1 MIKYAN
7 LKKLSK
13 TLACTTLATGLFAG
27 TFTGYTQLLNRS
39 HAIYAQSSYTWEDV
53 SSDICSNYNFASSG
67 SDEIWSP
74 NNFTA
79 IDPTNIG
86 SNSDQLKAGVINC
99 IADNIDDYQKTYGL
113 SEQDINHTIIATSGE
128 DQGIT
133 HHLMINGMNN
143 DTKYGYKTP
152 DFTLEANSYYEIS
165 VLAKVTSDNGGFGT
179 IVLDGLSNTHQA
191 NSIRVTDQSWNTYSF
206 YVATGAN
213 LEEKVNLQLWLG
225 SATETSTDAIFYN
238 KVTMKRYSQSAFYS
252 EPNKDIAGKTL
263 NIDLEKFDEIKLFDN
278 QDFSSSLANSWTPV
292 LFENNNTGTTLC
304 DVYDTNSNYSPTLTE
319 LGITNPYSIG
329 NLGNS
334 SALLMYNE
342 ESASQGIESQPFTI
356 ERDCVYRLSV
366 WAKSDCGATN
376 GATIQLIEQNSTEG
390 DQVISSQNVS
400 TSTTQNPSFN
410 DWTQYNFYIKA
421 NPFHNSI
428 LQLRLLLGTDT
439 TPTNGYVWFDEISM
453 QKVTYTEYAAPLGTN
468 VQVNL
473 DKSATTTILNG
484 EFTSVNNTTTSNVGT
499 LTPANW
505 ALSTSDDDFKLEN
518 ALSGVIP
525 TRSDLFNAT
534 VESLKENDHYLP
546 LTNPGLT
553 PDESLSTIQ
562 NTKNKVLLIGN
573 GNQKTTQTYTSDEFT
588 LEGNKFYRISFLVQT
603 QGVAPSATSGV
614 TLKLKTSDKTIY
626 EYSGIA
632 SEGSWDS
639 YAVYLSTDTDA
650 STCSIEL
657 TLDNSTG
664 YALFDKALLQ
674 SFDDEASSTL
684 DFEHSTIAHKY
695 KAVETKNTFDN
706 YVQNDH
712 VTDKYYEPFDWN
724 FSVTNN
730 NQLADIKAGVT
741 KYNHENVLSISSDR
755 DIYATYEYSKPYSFS
770 ADSYYKLS
778 VTLKTDNLGQ
788 LEGLEEEDEE
798 GNLYPYGVYLTLSN
812 IGTFKGINTKDE
824 RGNSYKTY
832 SFYIAPNTSTTST
845 LTISLGDTHALTY
858 GSVYVQNIALET
870 IESSSAF
877 ETQTAGLDS
886 KYNIVVSHIE
896 NAEENNTTPSDTNNG
911 GGSDLRLDF
920 VIPSVLL
927 ALAILIAI
935 IGTLLR
941 RIKYVK
947 KPKVKTP
954 YDRRKTLE
962 VQMNKQERIDLR
974 KSIIEDLQAEIKDID
989 EETVNID
996 KEFANQ
1002 LENAKQE
1009 HAALLA
1015 SFKKEQEEL
1024 QQEHKEVVSDY
1035 KSKIKDLTSDEQK
1048 AKAEKQF
1055 AKRVRHLQ
1063 DREEVIAKKLE
1074 IKDEKSITIAQKRD
1088 VQMKKQAERKLLI
1101 QKEIEQ
1107 IELEIEAIAREDQE
1121 MWSTYQ
1127 KEKEAEKQE
1136 KLLYKVEKRKK
1147 KTATTV
1153 KQDNNNTTDE
1163 KVENADVEAT
1173 ANQDSSTNS
1182 DTDKSTKTK

>member
-13 TLACTTLATGLFAG
+13 TIACTTLATGLFAG

-39 HAIYAQSSYTWEDV
+39 SAIYAQSSYTWEDV
-53 SSDICSNYNFASSG
+53 SSDICSNYNFASTG
-67 SDEIWSP
+67 SDKIWSP
-74 NNFTA
+74 TNFTA
-79 IDPTNIG
+79 VDPTNIG

-99 IADNIDDYQKTYGL
+99 IAENIDDYQKTYGL
-113 SEQDINHTIIATSGE
+113 SEQDINHTIIASSSE
-128 DQGIT
+128 DEGIT

-143 DTKYGYKTP
+143 DTKYAFKTP

-191 NSIRVTDQSWNTYSF
+191 NSIRITDQSWDTYSF
-206 YVATGAN
+206 YVSTGAN

-225 SATETSTDAIFYN
+225 SATETSTDAVFYN
-238 KVTMKRYSQSAFYS
+238 KITMKRYSQSAFAS

-263 NIDLEKFDEIKLFDN
+263 NIDLEKYDEIKLFDN
-278 QDFSSSLANSWTPV
+278 QDFSTSLTNSWTPI
-292 LFENNNTGTTLC
+292 LFENNNTTTTLC
-304 DVYDTNSNYSPTLTE
+304 DVYDISGDYPSSLSE
-319 LGITNPYSIG
+319 LGITKPYSIG

-334 SALLMYNE
+334 SALLMYNK
-342 ESASQGIESQPFTI
+342 ESASQGIASTPFTI

-376 GATIQLIEQNSTEG
+376 GATIQLIEQNATQG
-390 DQVISSQNVS
+390 QQVVSSQSVT
-400 TSTTQNPSFN
+400 TSITENPSFN
-410 DWTQYNFYIKA
+410 DWTQYNFYIKG

-439 TPTNGYVWFDEISM
+439 TPTDGYVWFDEISM
-453 QKVTYTEYAAPLGTN
+453 QRVTYTEYSAPLGTN

-484 EFTSVNNTTTSNVGT
+484 EFTSVNNDTTSNVGT

-505 ALSTSDDDFKLEN
+505 TLSSSDTNFDLED
-518 ALSGVIP
+518 AMSGVIP
-525 TRSDLFNAT
+525 TRSDLFNT
-534 VESLKENDHYLP
+534 TIEKLKENSHY
-546 LTNPGLT
+546 TSINNPGLT
-553 PDESLSTIQ
+553 PDETLSTIN

-573 GNQKTTQTYTSDEFT
+573 GNQKTSQTYTSDEFT
-588 LEGNKFYRISFLVQT
+588 LEGSKFYRISFLVQT
-603 QGVAPSATSGV
+603 QGVTPSATSGV

-632 SEGSWDS
+632 NEGSWDS

-664 YALFDKALLQ
+664 YALFDKVLLQ
-674 SFDDEASSTL
+674 SFDDEESSTL
-684 DFEHSTIAHKY
+684 DFDHSSIAHKY

-712 VTDKYYEPFDWN
+712 VTDQYYEPFDWK

-755 DIYATYEYSKPYSFS
+755 DIYATYEYSKPYSFT
-770 ADSYYKLS
+770 ADNYYKLS
-778 VTLKTDNLGQ
+778 ITLKTDTLGQ
-788 LEGLEEEDEE
+788 LEGLEESDEE
-798 GNLYPYGVYLTLSN
+798 GNVYPFGVYLNLSN
-812 IGTFKGINTKDE
+812 VGTFKGINTKDE
-824 RGNSYKTY
+824 RGNGYKTY
-832 SFYIAPNTSTTST
+832 TFYIAPNISTTST
-845 LTISLGDTHALTY
+845 LSISLGSDHALTY
-858 GSVYVQNIALET
+858 GSVYVQNISLET
-870 IESSSAF
+870 IENSSAF

-886 KYNIVVSHIE
+886 NYNIIVNNIE
-896 NAEENNTTPSDTNNG
+896 NTDEDNSSPSDTNS

-927 ALAILIAI
+927 AFAILVAI
-935 IGTLLR
+935 VGTLLR
-941 RIKYVK
+941 RIKIRK
-947 KPKVKTP
+947 KPKVKTS
-954 YDRRKTLE
+954 YDRRKTVE

-974 KSIIEDLQAEIKDID
+974 QSIIEDLKAEINDID
-989 EETVNID
+989 EQTDLIN
-996 KEFANQ
+996 KEYASQ
-1002 LENAKQE
+1002 IENSKHE
-1009 HAALLA
+1009 HTALLE
-1015 SFKKEQEEL
+1015 SFKAEQDAL
-1024 QQEHKEVVSDY
+1024 QQEHKQVVSEY
-1035 KSKIKDLTSDEQK
+1035 KAKIKDLTSDEQK

-1063 DREEVIAKKLE
+1063 DREEIIAKKLE
-1074 IKDEKSITIAQKRD
+1074 IKDDKTSTIEQKRD
-1088 VQMKKQAERKLLI
+1088 IQMKKQAERKLLI

-1107 IELEIEAIAREDQE
+1107 IELEIESIAREDQE
-1121 MWSTYQ
+1121 MWSSYQ
-1127 KEKEAEKQE
+1127 KAKEAEKQE

-1147 KTATTV
+1147 KNSTL
-1153 KQDNNNTTDE
+1153 QDAKEDNSIEVDN
-1163 KVENADVEAT
+1163 VENKEELPTD
-1173 ANQDSSTNS
+1173 NST
-1182 DTDKSTKTK
+1182 STKTTTEDTTKK